1 MLGLVPAMRNIASI
15 YACSFLLCTHAFME
29 SICTHAEDKWGSIC
43 PVWHLWLFFFFTF
56 EANFDNVL
64 LCFVS
69 TFNISQCSGLSL
81 GNQNHIN
88 DSCSYMKRKF
98 LQAMKHGSARSAP
111 PVTSSRGQEQFWNC
125 RRGVLKTWN
134 DRRGRQIPLCPVE
147 KLTAPCLSCRSFQI
161 SVSLNI
167 SLAFSALRYR
177 CITGFVLTRLL

>member
-1 MLGLVPAMRNIASI
+1 MLGLVPAMRNIVFI

-29 SICTHAEDKWGSIC
+29 SICTHAEDKLGSIC
-43 PVWHLWLFFFFTF
+43 PVWHLWLFFFYIWGKFWQ
-56 EANFDNVL
+56 VL

-98 LQAMKHGSARSAP
+98 LQAMKRGKARSAP
-111 PVTSSRGQEQFWNC
+111 PVTSSRGQEQFGNC

-134 DRRGRQIPLCPVE
+134 CRRGFENSKLPPWFWKLETAAVVVKFRFVPL
-147 KLTAPCLSCRSFQI
+147 RN
-161 SVSLNI
+161 SLRR
-167 SLAFSALRYR
+167 FSAAAAFKYH
-177 CITGFVLTRLL
+177 